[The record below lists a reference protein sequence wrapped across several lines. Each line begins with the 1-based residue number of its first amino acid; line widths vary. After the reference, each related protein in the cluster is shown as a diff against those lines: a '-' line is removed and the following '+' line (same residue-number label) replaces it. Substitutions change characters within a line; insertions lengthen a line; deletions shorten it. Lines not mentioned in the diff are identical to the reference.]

1 MKLDFYDFR
10 CKELT
15 EPSTSRLCSVR
26 KLETLSSGAT
36 PGSSLPNLDFDLSL
50 EDVLNEEPNSGLIPK
65 DILYRC
71 RQIVESYISA
81 IVQCSVG
88 NSSQVFKK
96 DERYIFAASKKGLYF
111 LRSRSRSY
119 KTFFLHQRIF
129 PFFPGN
135 LLTLFQNQP
144 FCLFD

>member
-96 DERYIFAASKKGLYF
+96 DERYIFAASKKGCIFYGPEAGPIKL
-111 LRSRSRSY
+111 
-119 KTFFLHQRIF
+119 FFFINEFSH
-129 PFFPGN
+129 FFPVIY
-135 LLTLFQNQP
+135 
-144 FCLFD
+144 